1 MHTSLSFI
9 RTFFLLLSILF
20 FTTYTTTHLAG
31 GLSLFNSLVG
41 VLTGLAI
48 GISLIGIEF
57 IFKSLNLKIFNVTVL
72 GLFCGYLMGEAI
84 WLVFN
89 TLIDFTHTKLTLEA
103 IQLFKISIFLFSCY
117 LGMTIALKAS
127 EELYVSIPFIK
138 LKPIS
143 HKKKDLLID
152 TSILMDS
159 RIIDLASTGLLDH
172 NLVLPRFVLKE
183 LYALSESFDE
193 QEKHKGKRC
202 LEVYKKLENL
212 PALDLRYTDNDF
224 PEVKDSMAKL
234 IKLARLT
241 DANIIT
247 ADQNRVQQSIVE
259 GIRIINIHSL
269 SNALKPITN
278 SGEYINI
285 KIQRYGK
292 EARQGVG
299 YLDDGTMVVINGGA
313 EFIGDTIKAQVLSVK
328 HTSSGRMIFCNA
340 TDETLL
346 SDQESAQAVADLE
359 NNHKAFLTMSE
370 KELCQ
375 KY

>member
-1 MHTSLSFI
+1 MHTSLTFI
-9 RTFFLLLSILF
+9 RIFFILISILF
-20 FTTYTTTHLAG
+20 FTTYTTSTFEG
-31 GLSLFNSLVG
+31 GLSLFNSLTG
-41 VLTGLAI
+41 VILGLAI
-48 GISLIGIEF
+48 GTFLVTMEF
-57 IFKSLNLKIFNVTVL
+57 IFRRFNLKTFNVAVL
-72 GLFCGYLMGEAI
+72 GLFCGYLMGQAL
-84 WLVFN
+84 WLILN
-89 TLIDFTHTKLTLEA
+89 TLVDFSSSSIPAEA
-103 IQLFKISIFLFSCY
+103 LDILKISIYLFTCY
-117 LGMTIALKAS
+117 LGMVIILRS
-127 EELYVSIPFIK
+127 SDELYVSVPFIK

-143 HKKKDLLID
+143 HKKKDILID

-172 NLVLPRFVLKE
+172 HLILPRFILKE
-183 LYALSESFDE
+183 LYGLSESLDE
-193 QEKHKGKRC
+193 QEKNKARRC
-202 LEVYKKLENL
+202 LEVYKKLENIPL
-212 PALDLRYTDNDF
+212 LDLRYTDNDF
-224 PEVKDSMAKL
+224 PEVKDSISKL
-234 IKLARLT
+234 IRLARLT

-259 GIRIINIHSL
+259 GIRIINIHTL
-269 SNALKPITN
+269 SNALKPITH

-313 EFIGDTIKAQVLSVK
+313 EFIGETIKAQVLSVK

-346 SDQESAQAVADLE
+346 TDQESAQAVAELE
-359 NNHKAFLTMSE
+359 NNHKTFLGLAE